1 MRNVVGVVFRIT
13 IWAAAGFLV
22 TAGWG
27 YYSANL
33 FGIPF
38 HPTPIADTLFRLTN
52 PVVAA
57 VVYFYPGE
65 YGLWD
70 AARGN
75 AATYALVGLIV
86 EMIRKHYRLR
96 ELSS

>member
-1 MRNVVGVVFRIT
+1 M
-13 IWAAAGFLV
+13 
-22 TAGWG
+22 
-27 YYSANL
+27 
-33 FGIPF
+33 
-38 HPTPIADTLFRLTN
+38 TN

-57 VVYFYPGE
+57 VIDFYPGE

-86 EMIRKHYRLR
+86 EMVRKVQKRYRLR